1 MRIAVGG
8 IHIECSTYSPL
19 RTTLPDFRVLAG
31 DDLTAHRG
39 FLFLR
44 DYPHAF
50 IPTLY
55 ARALPGGPVARDTYE
70 HLKAEYLH
78 RLRAIGPVDGVY
90 LAMHGAMYVEGMQD
104 AEGDWI
110 EATRSIVGDDCLIST
125 SYDLHGNLSRRVI
138 DHLDMLSAY
147 RTAPHIDVEETQRR
161 ACDMLVRSL
170 ERRIRPSLV
179 WAPIPVLMPGERT
192 STQDEPARTLYAQ
205 LPRIT
210 AQDGVMDASLLVGYV
225 WADEPRATASAV
237 LTGTDLGLLR
247 RLATR
252 LAQDYW
258 ESRAAFTFGVPT
270 GSIAECVEW
279 AQQASTGPVILAE
292 SGDNPTAGGA
302 GDRPDVLRHLLDHD
316 VHNVLIAGIADQPA
330 TDLCYRHGVGSTI
343 DLSIGSTLVKDAPPV
358 SATAEV
364 LFLSDA
370 ATPRERRAV
379 VRTDGVTV
387 VLTARRRPFHAISDF
402 TELGL
407 HPGTFHIVV
416 VKSGYLSP
424 ELAAIANPNL
434 MALSPGTVDQDIER
448 LPHQH
453 LWTPTYPFQRDFTWE
468 STVIVSARSPH
479 PE

>member
-8 IHIECSTYSPL
+8 IHIECSTYNPL
-19 RTTLPDFRVLAG
+19 RTTLPDFQVLAG
-31 DDLTAHRG
+31 DNLTAHPG

-44 DYPHAF
+44 DYPHEF
-50 IPTLY
+50 IPTLH

-70 HLKAEYLH
+70 RLKADYLH
-78 RLRAIGPVDGVY
+78 RLRSVGPVDGVY
-90 LAMHGAMYVEGMQD
+90 LALHGAMYVEGMQD
-104 AEGDWI
+104 AEGDWV
-110 EATRSIVGDDCLIST
+110 EATRDNVGADCLISA

-147 RTAPHIDVEETQRR
+147 RTAPHIDVEDTQRR
-161 ACDMLVRSL
+161 ACDMLTQSL
-170 ERRIRPSLV
+170 EQQIRPGLV

-192 STQDEPARTLYAQ
+192 STVDEPARTLYDKVPQ
-205 LPRIT
+205 IN

-237 LTGTDLGLLR
+237 LTGTDLDLLT

-258 ESRAAFTFGVPT
+258 EARSAFTFGVPT
-270 GSIAECVEW
+270 GTIAECVEW
-279 AQQASTGPVILAE
+279 AQPSTTGPVILAD

-302 GDRPDVLRHLLDHD
+302 GDRPDVLRHLLDRD
-316 VHNVLIAGIADQPA
+316 VRDALIAGIADQPA
-330 TDLCYRHGVGSTI
+330 TDQCYRQGVGRTVE
-343 DLSIGSTLVKDAPPV
+343 LSIGSTLVKDAPPV
-358 SATAEV
+358 TAPAEV

-370 ATPRERRAV
+370 ASPRECQAV
-379 VRTDGVTV
+379 VRVDGVTL

-402 TELGL
+402 TDLGL
-407 HPGTFHIVV
+407 HPGNFDIVV

-424 ELAAIANPNL
+424 ELAVIANPNL

-448 LPHQH
+448 LPHEH
-453 LWTPTYPFQRDFTWE
+453 LRTPTYPFQRDFNWE
-468 STVIVSARSPH
+468 PTAVVSARSP
-479 PE
+479 